1 MFNIFNIFKTENEV
15 VTELKAEV
23 KRLNAELWDCYKARR
38 DSTATHSKVLGHYI
52 DSSLAY
58 AEKAVRVD
66 ELEEELKR
74 LKADASKGE

>member
-15 VTELKAEV
+15 VTKLEAEV
-23 KRLNAELWDCYKARR
+23 KRLTAELRECYKARR

-52 DSSLAY
+52 DCSLDY
-58 AEKAVRVD
+58 AEKAGRVR
-66 ELEEELKR
+66 ELEKELER

>member
-15 VTELKAEV
+15 VAKLEAEV
-23 KRLNAELWDCYKARR
+23 KRLTAELRECYKARR

-52 DSSLAY
+52 DINLAY
-58 AEKAVRVD
+58 ATEAGRVR
-66 ELEEELKR
+66 ELEKELER